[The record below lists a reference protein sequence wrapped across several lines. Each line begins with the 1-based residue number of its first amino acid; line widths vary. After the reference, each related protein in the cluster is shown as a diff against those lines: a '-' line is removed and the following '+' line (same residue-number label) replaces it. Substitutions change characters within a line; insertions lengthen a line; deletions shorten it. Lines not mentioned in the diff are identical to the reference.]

1 MKKKLAVIAAA
12 VLALGLVAASCP
24 GQSTPDGGSA
34 GQNGLALGRI
44 TGVATDSTQPPRA
57 DELAP
62 DFYFETPQGEA
73 SSLSQLQGTPV
84 VVNFWA
90 TWCGPCVHEMPFL
103 QQLYEDWPED
113 ELVLLTI
120 NIQESSSQVTQFMQ
134 GEGLSFPVLLDSNA
148 RVTESY
154 NVTGIP
160 TTFFIGSYGVIQ
172 NIKIGAFQSQAEI
185 ENILSQLD

>member
-62 DFYFETPQGEA
+62 AFYFETPQGEA

-120 NIQESSSQVTQFMQ
+120 NIQESSSQVAQFMQ
-134 GEGLSFPVLLDSNA
+134 GEGLSFPVLLDGDA
-148 RVTESY
+148 AVAIRY

-160 TTFFIGSYGVIQ
+160 TTFFIDKFGFIEEIKVGS
-172 NIKIGAFQSQAEI
+172 FQSQADI
-185 ENILSQLD
+185 EAILDRLT